1 MKKSIFLF
9 GCAFV
14 LCSQLAHAGVTIN
27 GGISGNNGSGG
38 TGVDVGIGIS
48 ADGNGANGGHG
59 VGVIVDGNTVNG
71 QQPGASDSQIK
82 KDIYAS
88 ICSSPFMKKYAA
100 ICK

>member
-1 MKKSIFLF
+1 MKNGILLF

-14 LCSQLAHAGVTIN
+14 LCAQLAHAGVTIN

-38 TGVDVGIGIS
+38 TGVDVGIG
-48 ADGNGANGGHG
+48 GNGANGGHG
-59 VGVIVDGNTVNG
+59 VGVVIDGNTVNG